1 VVRNLSESGAALLD
15 AMADVAVDSPVVLT
29 IDGLSS
35 SLRGVV
41 VRNDPNGM
49 LLKLGLMEDV
59 RKLVAALIAGRRVA
73 A

>member
-1 VVRNLSESGAALLD
+1 
-15 AMADVAVDSPVVLT
+15 MLT